1 MKKVEKNILK
11 GVIYLIIPIII
22 ELLFSKKVILEK
34 STLIRLAMLYG
45 IEILYFCYFIINK
58 YKEKIKKGINF
69 VINKRYIIIPIIF
82 VVCILFKINLSSIN
96 IWNNFLNENNFTQNI
111 LGNAREI
118 RADEWLV
125 QSPTMLAQTLN
136 KDGYKMYNSHL
147 MQGNCNVM
155 MTGGP
160 ILNVTT
166 IAKPLTWGFLLFGTE
181 YGFSWWWMLRILLLL
196 IVSFEIA
203 RIITKKDNVLSIAG
217 MLILS
222 IAPGIM
228 WWFSTA
234 IVDSYIWGMAIVV
247 LFHTYMENLET
258 KDWKKLLIALGMII
272 SIPAFAFALYPAY
285 QVPLAYVIVIFMIN
299 DLVKHF
305 KELKKKDYFIMAG
318 TLIISLGILAYFII
332 FAWTDIQTMMGTVYP
347 GSRFETGGD
356 YTINQF
362 IAGYTNIFLPYNK
375 EISNPCEIST
385 YIYSIVGLI
394 VLILYYINNFK
405 KEKIKLEYILLRG
418 LQLQEK

>member
-1 MKKVEKNILK
+1 MKKVGKNILK

-45 IEILYFCYFIINK
+45 IEILYFGYFIINK

-247 LFHTYMENLET
+247 
-258 KDWKKLLIALGMII
+258 
-272 SIPAFAFALYPAY
+272 
-285 QVPLAYVIVIFMIN
+285 
-299 DLVKHF
+299 
-305 KELKKKDYFIMAG
+305 
-318 TLIISLGILAYFII
+318 
-332 FAWTDIQTMMGTVYP
+332 
-347 GSRFETGGD
+347 
-356 YTINQF
+356 
-362 IAGYTNIFLPYNK
+362 
-375 EISNPCEIST
+375 
-385 YIYSIVGLI
+385 YSIHI
-394 VLILYYINNFK
+394 W
-405 KEKIKLEYILLRG
+405 KI
-418 LQLQEK
+418 

>member
-1 MKKVEKNILK
+1 MV
-11 GVIYLIIPIII
+11 
-22 ELLFSKKVILEK
+22 
-34 STLIRLAMLYG
+34 
-45 IEILYFCYFIINK
+45 
-58 YKEKIKKGINF
+58 
-69 VINKRYIIIPIIF
+69 
-82 VVCILFKINLSSIN
+82 SS
-96 IWNNFLNENNFTQNI
+96 
-111 LGNAREI
+111 
-118 RADEWLV
+118 
-125 QSPTMLAQTLN
+125 TMLAQTLN

-247 LFHTYMENLET
+247 LFHLHY
-258 KDWKKLLIALGMII
+258 
-272 SIPAFAFALYPAY
+272 
-285 QVPLAYVIVIFMIN
+285 
-299 DLVKHF
+299 
-305 KELKKKDYFIMAG
+305 
-318 TLIISLGILAYFII
+318 
-332 FAWTDIQTMMGTVYP
+332 IQH
-347 GSRFETGGD
+347 
-356 YTINQF
+356 
-362 IAGYTNIFLPYNK
+362 
-375 EISNPCEIST
+375 
-385 YIYSIVGLI
+385 
-394 VLILYYINNFK
+394 
-405 KEKIKLEYILLRG
+405 IKYH
-418 LQLQEK
+418 